1 MNKEEQL
8 RKDYQQTRIR
18 LEDQED
24 DIKALQ
30 RKGQKIA
37 EEAYSELNYI
47 LSDRSENDDSL
58 NEARIELT
66 YLEEDLLAEL
76 NREKKKLIQQQE
88 DAEQQ
93 YKADLKQLK
102 EGE

>member
-1 MNKEEQL
+1 MDKEEQL

-37 EEAYSELNYI
+37 EEAYSELYYI

-93 YKADLKQLK
+93 YKSDLKKLR

>member
-1 MNKEEQL
+1 MDKEEQL

-47 LSDRSENDDSL
+47 LLDRSENDDSL

-76 NREKKKLIQQQE
+76 NREKKKVILQQE

-93 YKADLKQLK
+93 YKSDLKKLR

>member
-1 MNKEEQL
+1 MDKEEQL

-37 EEAYSELNYI
+37 EEAYSELHYI
-47 LSDRSENDDSL
+47 LSDSSENDDSL

-66 YLEEDLLAEL
+66 HLEEDLLAEL
-76 NREKKKLIQQQE
+76 NREKKKLIQQE

-93 YKADLKQLK
+93 YKADLQKLR

>member
-1 MNKEEQL
+1 MDKEEQL
-8 RKDYQQTRIR
+8 RRDYQQTRIR

-37 EEAYSELNYI
+37 EEAYSELHYV

-93 YKADLKQLK
+93 YKADLKQLR